1 MRLHVFGKNVLE
13 VFILG
18 RDSRYRLV
26 DAVPISV
33 AFRQIQR
40 IPEPSRFG
48 EVENALC
55 LVFGLADLP
64 TSAALLG
71 YIGLGPGKLV
81 IGGDRE
87 ISLVIIFID

>member
-1 MRLHVFGKNVLE
+1 MF
-13 VFILG
+13 LG
-18 RDSRYRLV
+18 RTSLRSSFSAAIAVIAWLMP
-26 DAVPISV
+26 VPISV